1 MKQRIYVDTSVFGG
15 MFDVEFQMETV
26 LFFEMVNAGEI
37 LCLYSDITEK
47 ELINAPKN
55 VREFFENLTD
65 EQKQKIPVTPEAL
78 ALAKIYVE
86 ENVVVKT
93 SFDDCVH
100 IATATVN
107 RADMLVSWNFKHI
120 VNVYHIRNYNSI
132 NLKRGYPIINIHSPK
147 ELVGYEKQ

>member
-15 MFDVEFQMETV
+15 MFDIEFQAETS
-26 LFFEMVNAGEI
+26 LFFDMVNSGEI
-37 LCLYSDITEK
+37 ICLYSDITEN
-47 ELINAPKN
+47 ELVNAPERVKY
-55 VREFFENLTD
+55 FFENLTC
-65 EQKQKIPVTPEAL
+65 EQKQKVPITPEAF
-78 ALAKIYVE
+78 ALAKNYVD
-86 ENVVVKT
+86 ENVVGQT

-120 VNVYHIRNYNSI
+120 VNVYRIKNYNSI
-132 NLKRGYPIINIHSPK
+132 NLKLGYQIINIHSPK